1 MVSKKRE
8 DPFTPDPKRGVQTK
22 KMKEYMSPVPKT
34 PLRNVMTPERNGNV
48 VHSSSKKPAAEI
60 AGLLGSTSR
69 SRLATSIEAM
79 NDDEQEKLLK
89 REEKVQQKRD
99 RKTRLMSPVVGSS
112 PKAAPP
118 QTLSGTKAL
127 QRSTS
132 GNALGNT
139 PVASLIASEIAA
151 KPLLSSGK
159 PKMTAEQMNKVF
171 EEWIK
176 IASDNV
182 PLYSRPI
189 FKTFGFVENQLEE
202 YLEPCPYRL
211 F

>member
-1 MVSKKRE
+1 MVSRKRE
-8 DPFTPDPKRGVQTK
+8 DPFTPDPKRGVYTK
-22 KMKEYMSPVPKT
+22 KMKEYMSPIPKT

-48 VHSSSKKPAAEI
+48 FHSSSKKPAAEI
-60 AGLLGSTSR
+60 AGLLGSASR
-69 SRLATSIEAM
+69 SRLASSIEVL
-79 NDDEQEKLLK
+79 NDDKQEKLLK
-89 REEKVQQKRD
+89 REENVQQRRD

-118 QTLSGTKAL
+118 QTLSGKKAM
-127 QRSTS
+127 QKSSS

-139 PVASLIASEIAA
+139 PIASVIASEAAA

-182 PLYSRPI
+182 R
-189 FKTFGFVENQLEE
+189 
-202 YLEPCPYRL
+202 YLHHICILKYVL
-211 F
+211 IL

>member
-8 DPFTPDPKRGVQTK
+8 DPFTPDPKRGVQPK
-22 KMKEYMSPVPKT
+22 KMKEYMSPLPKT

-60 AGLLGSTSR
+60 TGLLGSTSR
-69 SRLATSIEAM
+69 SRLASSFEAL
-79 NDDEQEKLLK
+79 NDDVQEQLLK
-89 REEKVQQKRD
+89 REEKAQQKRD

-118 QTLSGTKAL
+118 QTLSGTKAML
-127 QRSTS
+127 QRSSS

-139 PVASLIASEIAA
+139 PIASLIASEVASR
-151 KPLLSSGK
+151 PLLSSGK

-182 PLYSRPI
+182 LLSFAMSFI
-189 FKTFGFVENQLEE
+189 
-202 YLEPCPYRL
+202 
-211 F
+211 